1 VLVAV
6 IFQCYVIVRISDR
19 VFLDIVSILVLL
31 SIHTYQKVNL
41 AILKSGLIGFSVQ
54 SRRSRIK
61 PSVDSENSCALLRIG
76 RVSVAI
82 RWVVHSYIRTIV

>member
-1 VLVAV
+1 M
-6 IFQCYVIVRISDR
+6 VRISDR

-31 SIHTYQKVNL
+31 SIHTYQRVNL
-41 AILKSGLIGFSVQ
+41 AILKPGLIGFPVQ

-61 PSVDSENSCALLRIG
+61 SSVNSENSCALLRIG

-82 RWVVHSYIRTIV
+82 RRVVYSYIRTIV